1 MPKTTAMQASK
12 LLIDQKQLFETTA
25 IQCSR
30 IVTKNYSTS
39 FSLGIS
45 LISKQHRNAIYAIYG
60 YVRYADEIVDTFFDQ
75 DKATLLAE
83 FRQETY
89 KAIERGI
96 SLNPIISSFQKVV
109 KQYGIE
115 VALIDAFLDSMEM
128 DLTGNTYNDTSYN
141 EYIYGSA
148 EVVGLMCLCVFCNG
162 DKTEYERLK
171 APARS
176 LGAAFQKVNFL
187 RDMKDDFDERGRMY
201 FPGINF
207 TNFTCADKALIEAE
221 IEKDFA
227 DALIGIKQLPLAC
240 RKGVYLAY
248 RYYTKLFKK
257 IKQKEPEVIKT
268 ERVRINNFIKLYIL
282 LKSDARYRLNML

>member
-1 MPKTTAMQASK
+1 MQAIATPPSR
-12 LLIDQKQLFETTA
+12 LLTEQQQLFDTTG
-25 IQCSR
+25 IMCSR
-30 IVTKNYSTS
+30 IVTRHYSTS

-45 LISKQHRNAIYAIYG
+45 LIAKQYRNAIYAVYG
-60 YVRYADEIVDTFFDQ
+60 YVRYADEIVDTFMDQ

-89 KAIERGI
+89 KALERGL
-96 SLNPIISSFQKVV
+96 SMNPIINSFQKVV

-115 VALIDAFLDSMEM
+115 RDLIDAFLDSMEK
-128 DLTGNTYNDTSYN
+128 DLHPLEYDTTAYE

-148 EVVGLMCLCVFCNG
+148 EVVGLMCLRVFCNG
-162 DKTEYERLK
+162 NKAEYERLK

-187 RDMKDDFDERGRMY
+187 RDMKDDFDERGRIY

-207 TNFTCADKALIEAE
+207 SNFTHTDKALIEAE
-221 IEKDFA
+221 IAKDFA
-227 DALIGIKQLPLAC
+227 DALIGIKQLPLGC

-257 IKQKEPEVIKT
+257 IKSKKPDVIKHQ
-268 ERVRINNFIKLYIL
+268 RVRISNWLKLFIL
-282 LKSDARYRLNML
+282 LKSDARYRLNLL

>member
-1 MPKTTAMQASK
+1 MQASK
-12 LLIDQKQLFETTA
+12 LLIEQKQLFETTG

-45 LISKQHRNAIYAIYG
+45 LISKEYRDAIYG
-60 YVRYADEIVDTFFDQ
+60 IYGFVRYADEIVDTFFEH
-75 DKATLLAE
+75 DKVALLAE
-83 FRQETY
+83 FRHDTY

-96 SLNPIISSFQKVV
+96 SMNPIINSFQNVV
-109 KQYGIE
+109 RQYGIDI
-115 VALIDAFLDSMEM
+115 ALVDSFLNSMEM
-128 DLTGNTYNDTSYN
+128 DLTGNTYNDTSYD

-148 EVVGLMCLCVFCNG
+148 EVVGLMCLYVFCNG
-162 DKTEYERLK
+162 DKVEYERLK

-187 RDMKDDFDERGRMY
+187 RDMKDDFDERGRIY

-207 TNFTCADKALIEAE
+207 TNFTYADKALIEDDIA
-221 IEKDFA
+221 KDFA
-227 DALIGIKQLPLAC
+227 DALIGIKQLPIGC

-257 IKQKEPEVIKT
+257 IKRKEPEVIKQ
-268 ERVRINNFIKLYIL
+268 ERVRISNLIKIIIL
-282 LKSDARYRLNML
+282 VKSDARYRLNLL

>member
-1 MPKTTAMQASK
+1 MQPSK
-12 LLIDQKQLFETTA
+12 LLIDQKKLFESTA

-30 IVTKNYSTS
+30 IVTKKYSTS

-45 LISKQHRNAIYAIYG
+45 LIDKQHRDAIYAIYG
-60 YVRYADEIVDTFFDQ
+60 YVRYADEIVDTFYDQ
-75 DKATLLAE
+75 DKATLLNE
-83 FRQETY
+83 FRLETY

-96 SLNPIISSFQKVV
+96 SMNPIISSFQKVV
-109 KQYGIE
+109 RQYGID
-115 VALIDAFLDSMEM
+115 VALIDAFLNSMEM

-148 EVVGLMCLCVFCNG
+148 EVVGLMCLLVFCSG

-171 APARS
+171 AAARS

-187 RDMKDDFDERGRMY
+187 RDMKDDFDERGRIY

-207 TNFTCADKALIEAE
+207 ANFTTADKALIEAE

-227 DALIGIKQLPLAC
+227 DALIGIKQLPIAC

-257 IKQKEPEVIKT
+257 IKKKEPKVIKT
-268 ERVRINNFIKLYIL
+268 ERVRINNFIKLVIL

>member
-1 MPKTTAMQASK
+1 MQAAATKPSR
-12 LLIDQKQLFETTA
+12 LLSEQQQLFETTG
-25 IQCSR
+25 IKCSR
-30 IVTKNYSTS
+30 LVTRHYSTS

-45 LISKQHRNAIYAIYG
+45 LIAKQHRDAIYAVYG
-60 YVRYADEIVDTFFDQ
+60 YVRYADEIVDTFMDQ

-83 FRQETY
+83 FKIETF
-89 KAIERGI
+89 KALERGL
-96 SLNPIISSFQKVV
+96 SMNPIINSFQNVV
-109 KQYGIE
+109 RKYGIE
-115 VALIDAFLDSMEM
+115 RELIDAFLDSMEK
-128 DLTGNTYNDTSYN
+128 DLHPLEYDSTAYE

-148 EVVGLMCLCVFCNG
+148 EVVGLMCLRVFCNG
-162 DKTEYERLK
+162 NTAEYERLK

-187 RDMKDDFDERGRMY
+187 RDLKDDFDERGRVY

-207 TNFTCADKALIEAE
+207 SNFTPADKALIEAD

-227 DALIGIKQLPLAC
+227 DALKGIKQLPIGC

-257 IKQKEPEVIKT
+257 IKSKKPEAIKH
-268 ERVRINNFIKLYIL
+268 ERIRINNWLKLFIL

>member
-1 MPKTTAMQASK
+1 MQTTADSK
-12 LLIDQKQLFETTA
+12 LIAEQKALFGTTS
-25 IQCSR
+25 IKCSR
-30 IVTKNYSTS
+30 LVTRHYSTS

-45 LISKQHRNAIYAIYG
+45 LISKEYRDAIYAVYG

-75 DKATLLAE
+75 DKATILAE

-89 KAIERGI
+89 KALERGL
-96 SLNPIISSFQKVV
+96 SMNPIINSFQQVV
-109 KQYGIE
+109 RQYGIE
-115 VALIDAFLDSMEM
+115 VELIDAFLDSMEM
-128 DLTGNTYNDTSYN
+128 DLNVGRSYDEMTYD

-148 EVVGLMCLCVFCNG
+148 EVVGLMCLRVFCDGN
-162 DKTEYERLK
+162 KAEYDRLK

-187 RDMKDDFDERGRMY
+187 RDLKDDFDERGRIY

-207 TNFTCADKALIEAE
+207 AQFTDADKALIEAD

-227 DALIGIKQLPLAC
+227 DALAGIKELPVGC

-248 RYYTKLFKK
+248 RYYTKLFNK
-257 IKQKEPEVIKT
+257 IKSKKPEVIKT
-268 ERVRINNFIKLYIL
+268 ERVRINNFLKLFIL
-282 LKSDARYRLNML
+282 LKSDARYRLNLL